1 MSDVGEIYGALKDV
15 TKARRRLFGVNCPQC
30 AIKRP
35 RAHPT
40 ILLPQQRCRVD
51 GYRDPRPY
59 LTDEQEAEAIR
70 AAGYEPEPNA

>member
-1 MSDVGEIYGALKDV
+1 MSDTVDTYRAMDDHR
-15 TKARRRLFGVNCPQC
+15 KAVRRTYGVNCPQC

-51 GYRDPRPY
+51 GYRDPRPE
-59 LTDEQEAEAIR
+59 LTDEQWS
-70 AAGYEPEPNA
+70 NAQ